1 MTNIGELSLFK
12 IFLLFLEHDTV
23 KFFVREM
30 CKKFSPKTYTNGK
43 NFWSRCL
50 TKLWFG
56 ILVFLFIAL
65 MYVFFAD
72 NLDFFFEMFGITS
85 KARLIEIL
93 GITIAGNILLIQ
105 ATVSYRRAVT
115 LERSVVSQVEAN
127 IVLDRGNRQER
138 FNCAIDHLGSKSST
152 VRLSAGFELFDLA
165 TNYEDLRQSIFSIL
179 CAHIRETTTQEMYQ
193 KQYSRHP
200 SEEIQSLLTVLFFD
214 GKELFQNISADL
226 RRCWLRGANFGGA
239 SLVNAKLDGANL
251 EHAQLH
257 NADFRMCSFNRSK
270 LRNLFCSKTMLQNS
284 RFERADLRNAHLF
297 GLMQGASLNYAKLDG
312 AVLSRAKLQGAF
324 LIRAS
329 LKGASLDSAYLH
341 GANLVSAQLQGAF
354 LGNTQFQG
362 AELAGCDMRGVL
374 CDEAPPI
381 VFFEEHMR
389 DRCDCPSDLAQ
400 VRFKGGLTQADVD
413 EAVRYLSDSRKKDL
427 IKLLSSH
434 LGPKQEVDPEYELN
448 IEIGEYSKEDLE
460 LWVRSDLSSQGDP
473 ED

>member
-1 MTNIGELSLFK
+1 M
-12 IFLLFLEHDTV
+12 

-30 CKKFSPKTYTNGK
+30 CKNFSPKTFTNGK

-50 TKLWFG
+50 TGLWFV
-56 ILVFLFIAL
+56 ILVFLFFAL

-93 GITIAGNILLIQ
+93 GVTVAGNILLIQ

-138 FNCAIDHLGSKSST
+138 FNCAIDHLGSESST

-165 TNYEDLRQSIFSIL
+165 TNYQDLRQSIFSIL

-193 KQYSRHP
+193 IQYSRRP

-226 RRCWLRGANFGGA
+226 RRSWLRGANFGGA
-239 SLVNAKLDGANL
+239 SLVDAKLDGANL
-251 EHAQLH
+251 EYAQLY

-270 LRNLFCSKTMLQNS
+270 LRKLFCSKTMLQNS
-284 RFERADLRNAHLF
+284 RFERADLRDAHLF
-297 GLMQGASLNYAKLDG
+297 GLMQGASLNYARLDG
-312 AVLSRAKLQGAF
+312 AVLSRAKLQGAY
-324 LIRAS
+324 LIGAS

-341 GANLVSAQLQGAF
+341 GATLVSAQLQGAF

-381 VFFEEHMR
+381 VFFKKHMR
-389 DRCDCPSDLAQ
+389 DRCGRPSDFTT
-400 VRFKGGLTQADVD
+400 VKFKGGLTQADVD
-413 EAVRYLSDSRKKDL
+413 EAVRDLSDSRKREL
-427 IKLLSSH
+427 VELLSSH
-434 LGPKQEVDPEYELN
+434 LGLQLEFDPERELFIKTGTYSN
-448 IEIGEYSKEDLE
+448 EELEHWVKSYSFSSADSKE
-460 LWVRSDLSSQGDP
+460 
-473 ED
+473 